1 MVATTVTLTQ
11 LDVPMR
17 SLALRPLRWM
27 FLPLLLLYGTA
38 RGTDGP
44 RSPGESI
51 KAFVLA
57 DPLLTI
63 ELVASEPDV
72 TSPVA
77 IAWDEDGRLYVA
89 EMNDYPAAA
98 ASGRI
103 RRLEDR
109 DGDGRYER
117 VTVFADGLPFPNG
130 VMPCLG
136 GVLVTAAPNIWFLR
150 DNDGDGRADE
160 KSLMLS
166 GFGEGNTQ
174 LRVNGLYLGLDNK
187 TYAANGR
194 SDGDV
199 RSRSARP
206 GFPVS
211 IRRRDLRFLTL
222 AFPGPGGTCA
232 PEVVRAEAIAGY
244 SQFGLAHDDWGNRFP
259 SWNTIPIRHVV
270 LEQQSLDR
278 NPYLAETSSVAP
290 ILEPADGGRI
300 FGISPAQA
308 RFNRESVAY
317 FNASCGPI
325 INRGDLLP
333 AQYRGDAFVCEPLT
347 NLVHHRALEPAG
359 VTFLARRVEQ
369 GREFLASSDP
379 AFRPVNLATGPDG
392 ALYVVDM
399 YRELVEHPQFV
410 PESARGTVDFRRW
423 HNRGRIWRI
432 RPTTVTK
439 VAVDRPNFSK
449 TETVKLV
456 GLLRHANGWWR
467 STAQRL
473 IVERLIKDIQ
483 ARRDDPQVTQ
493 LLIGVLRDK
502 TNALARL
509 HALWILAAV
518 ERVDEQLL
526 SAIASDPHPGI
537 REHALRVAAD
547 RREQHAQAKQLLSTS
562 TLVKLAD
569 DPAIRVRFHAALALG
584 DRCRNEPAA
593 LEALAKIAAKDADDP
608 WMRLAILSGL
618 AESSL
623 AFLPLSNT
631 IPSAIGRREFQ
642 SQAAAIVGVRR
653 QMPEL
658 VSLLETIRSHWRKLA
673 ISRDVRLQLVD
684 SLAMMEGLAHGLERS
699 GPPLSSLVSTPP
711 AELKSSLDRMESL
724 WPAASELAVS
734 GFPARERLIA
744 IEVLARGRP
753 DIAETVIPT
762 LLSPTQ
768 PPEIQLGAA
777 RAVAISRRPSLASKA
792 LGEWSK
798 LAVGTRRELLAGLIS
813 NPALAP
819 SLIQALEQEFIAPG
833 ELDGSARAVLEHLPD
848 AKVRERASRFLAKS
862 APPERSDALARYQAA
877 LKLEGNPGRGANV
890 FTKNC
895 QTCHQRQ
902 GQGHRVGPD
911 LSGIAG
917 RAPDAL
923 LSDIID
929 PNREVAPD
937 YATLSVAT
945 RGGQVFAGLLA
956 EETATTLKLRRAE
969 GVEDTLLRSEIDEL
983 RSTGKSLMPEGLEQN
998 IILQEMADLIAF
1010 LREGR

>member
-1 MVATTVTLTQ
+1 VATTVTLAQ
-11 LDVPMR
+11 WDVPMR
-17 SLALRPLRWM
+17 SLTLRPLCWM
-27 FLPLLLLYGTA
+27 LLPLPLVCGIA
-38 RGTDGP
+38 RGADGP

-51 KAFVLA
+51 KTFVLA
-57 DPLLTI
+57 DPLLQI
-63 ELVASEPDV
+63 ELVASEPEV

-77 IAWDEDGRLYVA
+77 IAWDEDGRLFVA

-103 RRLEDR
+103 RRLEDH
-109 DGDGRYER
+109 DGDGHYEHA
-117 VTVFADGLPFPNG
+117 TVFADGLPFPNG
-130 VMPCLG
+130 VMPCFG

-150 DNDGDGRADE
+150 DTDGDGRADE
-160 KSLMLS
+160 KFPILN

-174 LRVNGLYLGLDNK
+174 LRANGLYWGLDNLI
-187 TYAANGR
+187 YVANGR

-199 RSRSARP
+199 RSRWARP
-206 GFPVS
+206 GFPLS
-211 IRRRDLRFLTL
+211 IRRRDLRFLTRV
-222 AFPGPGGTCA
+222 FPGPGGDWM
-232 PEVVRAEAIAGY
+232 PEAVRAEAIAGY

-278 NPYLAETSSVAP
+278 NPFLAETSSVAS
-290 ILEPADGGRI
+290 ILESTDGGRI

-325 INRGDLLP
+325 INQADLLP
-333 AQYRGDAFVCEPLT
+333 AEYRGNAFVCEPLS
-347 NLVHHRALEPAG
+347 NLVHRRVLEPTG

-410 PESARGTVDFRRW
+410 PESARGSVDFRRW
-423 HNRGRIWRI
+423 HNRGRIWRV
-432 RPTTVTK
+432 RPGTVTR
-439 VAVDRPNFSK
+439 VAIDRPNLSK

-456 GLLRHANGWWR
+456 GLLGHANGWWR

-473 IVERLIKDIQ
+473 IVERLSKDIQ
-483 ARRDDPQVTQ
+483 ARRDDPQVTD
-493 LLIGVLRDK
+493 LLIDVLEHK
-502 TNALARL
+502 TNPLARL
-509 HALWILAAV
+509 HALWVLAAV
-518 ERVDEQLL
+518 ERIDERLL
-526 SAIASDPHPGI
+526 SVIVSDRHPGL

-547 RREQHAQAKQLLSTS
+547 RLKQHVQAKQLLSTS
-562 TLVKLAD
+562 TLIKLAE

-584 DRCRNEPAA
+584 NRCQNEPAA

-608 WMRLAILSGL
+608 WLRLAVLSGL

-623 AFLPLSNT
+623 AFLPLCNT

-642 SQAAAIVGVRR
+642 AQAAAIVGVRR
-653 QMPEL
+653 RMPEL
-658 VSLLETIRSHWRKLA
+658 NALLQMIGTRWRQTAPSHEMRLELA
-673 ISRDVRLQLVD
+673 DC
-684 SLAMMEGLAHGLERS
+684 LAMMGGLAQGLERS
-699 GPPLSSLVSTPP
+699 GPPLSSLVATPP
-711 AELKSSLDRMESL
+711 AELKSELDRTESL
-724 WPAASELAVS
+724 WRAASELAVS
-734 GFPARERLIA
+734 TSPASERLIA

-753 DIAETVIPT
+753 DIAETIIPT
-762 LLSPTQ
+762 LLSPTG
-768 PPEIQLGAA
+768 PAEIQLGAA
-777 RAVAISRRPSLASKA
+777 RAVAISRRASLASKA
-792 LGEWSK
+792 LSQWSK

-833 ELDGSARAVLEHLPD
+833 ELDGSARAVLEQVPD
-848 AKVRERASRFLAKS
+848 AKVRERAFRILAKT
-862 APPERSDALARYQAA
+862 APPQRSDALGRYQPA

-923 LSDIID
+923 LVDIID

-937 YATLSVAT
+937 YATVSVAT

-983 RSTGKSLMPEGLEQN
+983 RSTSKSLMPEGLEQN
-998 IILQEMADLIAF
+998 VNLQEMADLIAF

>member
-1 MVATTVTLTQ
+1 
-11 LDVPMR
+11 MR
-17 SLALRPLRWM
+17 YRSSILLCWVIFFHALLSM
-27 FLPLLLLYGTA
+27 AA
-38 RGTDGP
+38 RANDGP
-44 RSPGESI
+44 RSPDESA

-57 DPLLTI
+57 DPRLEI
-63 ELVASEPDV
+63 ELVASEPEV

-109 DGDGRYER
+109 DGDGLFEQA
-117 VTVFADGLPFPNG
+117 TVFADGLPFPNG
-130 VMPCLG
+130 VLPCSG

-160 KSLMLS
+160 KLLMLS

-174 LRVNGLYLGLDNK
+174 LRVNGLYLGLDNLI
-187 TYAANGR
+187 YAANGR
-194 SDGDV
+194 SDGDIRA
-199 RSRSARP
+199 RSDRP

-211 IRRRDLRFLTL
+211 IRRRDLRFLTSL
-222 AFPGPGGTCA
+222 LPTPRDWS
-232 PEVVRAEAIAGY
+232 PDVVRADAIAGY

-270 LEQQSLDR
+270 LEQQALDR
-278 NPYLAETSSVAP
+278 NPYLAETSSIAS
-290 ILEPADGGRI
+290 ILDPADGGRI

-325 INRGDLLP
+325 VDRGNLLP
-333 AQYRGDAFVCEPLT
+333 DQYRGNAFVCEPLT
-347 NLVHHRALEPAG
+347 NLVHRRVLDPSG
-359 VTFLARRVEQ
+359 VTFIARRAEQ

-423 HNRGRIWRI
+423 HDRGRIWRI
-432 RPTTVTK
+432 RPRSTASANVK
-439 VAVDRPNFSK
+439 SPRLSK
-449 TETVKLV
+449 TDFETLV
-456 GLLRHANGWWR
+456 ALLGHSNGWWR

-473 IVERLIKDIQ
+473 ILERLTKDIQ
-483 ARRDDPQVTQ
+483 AKRDDPHVTT
-493 LLIGVLRDK
+493 LLIDVLK
-502 TNALARL
+502 HNTNPLARL
-509 HALWILAAV
+509 HALWVLAAV
-518 ERVDEQLL
+518 ERVDEPLL
-526 SAIASDPHPGI
+526 SVIAGDPHPGL

-547 RREQHAQAKQLLSTS
+547 RLEHHGHVQQLLSIS
-562 TLVKLAD
+562 TLVKLAV

-584 DRCRNEPAA
+584 NRCRNEPAA
-593 LEALAKIAAKDADDP
+593 LEALARIAARDADDP

-623 AFLPLSNT
+623 AFLPLCDE

-642 SQAAAIVGVRR
+642 SQAAAILGVRR
-653 QMPEL
+653 RTPEL
-658 VSLLETIRSHWRKLA
+658 IELLEIIGARWRAKNADGQNRRALIDCLTVIR
-673 ISRDVRLQLVD
+673 
-684 SLAMMEGLAHGLERS
+684 GLAQGLERS
-699 GPPLSSLVSTPP
+699 GPSLATLASNPP
-711 AELKSSLDRMESL
+711 PELKDAFERIKSL
-724 WPAASELAVS
+724 WPSARALAVS
-734 GFPARERLIA
+734 DHSLDERLIA
-744 IEVLARGRP
+744 IEVLARGQP
-753 DIAETVIPT
+753 EIAETVVPT
-762 LLSPTQ
+762 LLSPAQ
-768 PPEIQLGAA
+768 PAEVQQGAA
-777 RAVAISRRPSLASKA
+777 RAVAISRRPTLGTRSLS
-792 LGEWSK
+792 EWSK
-798 LAVGTRRELLAGLIS
+798 LALGTRRELLTGLTS
-813 NPALAP
+813 NPVFAP
-819 SLIQALEQEFIAPG
+819 PLIEALEHEIINPA
-833 ELDGSARAVLEHLPD
+833 ELDAPARMFLEHLPD
-848 AKVRERASRFLAKS
+848 AKARERASRILAKS
-862 APPERSDALARYQAA
+862 APPQRSEALARYQAA
-877 LKLEGNPGRGANV
+877 LKLAGNTARGAIV
-890 FTKNC
+890 FAKNC

-937 YATLSVAT
+937 FAALSVAT
-945 RGGQVFAGLLA
+945 RGGQVYAGLLA

-969 GVEDTLLRSEIDEL
+969 GLEDSVLRSEIDEL

-998 IILQEMADLIAF
+998 ISFQEMADLIAF